1 MGGAGRASSR
11 NPAAA
16 RDPQRGAVLIEA
28 ALVFILLIALLLG
41 IVTAG
46 IAYGRFNALQAAA
59 REASR
64 FGATLPIPAG
74 GVNTWLD
81 EVLAVAKAAA
91 VGELGPAIPGQYVCV
106 ALLGPP
112 GTPARVEEIG
122 GGSPVYGP
130 SECFADGRPA
140 GESRTQVMVR
150 RDTEL
155 LVAYFSTDITL
166 RGQAA
171 ARYER

>member
-1 MGGAGRASSR
+1 MGRRAQAGETKCPGSR
-11 NPAAA
+11 GE
-16 RDPQRGAVLIEA
+16 RGAALIEA
-28 ALVFILLIALLLG
+28 ALISVLLIALLLG

-64 FGATLPIPAG
+64 FGATLPVPGG
-74 GVNTWLD
+74 GVDTWLSQVRD
-81 EVLAVAKAAA
+81 VAKAAA
-91 VGELGPAIPGQYVCV
+91 IGELAASIPGQYVCV

-112 GTPARVEEIG
+112 GTPRRLEETA
-122 GGSPVYGP
+122 GSSAYDN
-130 SECFADGRPA
+130 SECFSDGRPA

-155 LVAYFSTDITL
+155 LVAYFSADITL

-171 ARYER
+171 ARFER